1 MNDYIDFS
9 EGLLKSKIVETIF
22 EQMLRETNAYT
33 ILPFGYDKVLPA
45 LIYQS
50 TDATSGPALEAIRR
64 APDFCVI
71 DLQTHEI
78 ALIEVTYM
86 KSLDTEKVKKHAET
100 VSTAWG
106 PALVFIATPKGFFY
120 GAALDIATN
129 NGSIDPFPK
138 EIISEELQGKY
149 SKLLNKYIYAK

>member
-9 EGLLKSKIVETIF
+9 EGLLKSKIVETVF

-50 TDATSGPALEAIRR
+50 SDPASEPALEAIRR

-71 DLQTHEI
+71 DLETHEL

-86 KSLDTEKVKKHAET
+86 KSLDAEKVRQHAEK
-100 VSTAWG
+100 VSMAWG
-106 PALVFIATPKGFFY
+106 PALLFIATPKGFFY
-120 GAALDIATN
+120 GAALDIVTN
-129 NGSIDPFPK
+129 NGIIDAFPK
-138 EIISEELQGKY
+138 EIISEELQQKY
-149 SKLLNKYIYAK
+149 SKLLNKYIYSK